1 MKQNILD
8 PRQNTSSQADRA
20 YDELE
25 ERIVTLALRPGEVV
39 SENMLASLLGM
50 GRSPV
55 RDAIKQLAREG
66 LVVILPKRGVMIA
79 EVDVRRQLE
88 LLEARRQV
96 ERFVAA
102 AAAARATPRE
112 RETFATLAAAM
123 EDAGNRDDGVSF
135 LKLDKDF
142 HEQML
147 ATARNRYAAAM
158 LGLVQS
164 QARRFFYAFY
174 QQTTTVPETARLHA
188 QVARAISQGDSAA
201 AQLAFDQL
209 MDNVDAFTRATLDL
223 S

>member
-1 MKQNILD
+1 MTQNILD

-201 AQLAFDQL
+201 AQSAFDQL